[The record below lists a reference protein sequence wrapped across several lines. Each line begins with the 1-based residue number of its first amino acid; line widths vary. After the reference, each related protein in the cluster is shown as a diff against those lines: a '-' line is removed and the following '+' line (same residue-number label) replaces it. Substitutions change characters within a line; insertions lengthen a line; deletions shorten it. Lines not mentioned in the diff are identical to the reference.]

1 MIWLGIIWGGVLLAV
16 LYAYHKAGFEKAGQ
30 ILKGRGEDGHPE

>member
-1 MIWLGIIWGGVLLAV
+1 MIGRGLIWGGVGLGV

-30 ILKGRGEDGHPE
+30 ILKGRREHGHRE